1 MKRVLIYV
9 LALVAYCTAAN
20 AQSIID
26 ADDQRNPNDFYVKV
40 SSTGKKAMPYP
51 AVRGSDVVWE
61 MVVWR
66 DIDFNEKFNQFFY
79 FPTNAEQSTQGRISL
94 VNLIVSAV
102 RNGEIPVYDD
112 DDMIKELDV
121 VEAIK
126 RLTGEPKPSEEIVT
140 DAYGNPEYD
149 DETGEMLTRTVTK
162 PGVFDSTSAK
172 KIRIKERWYIDKQ
185 DTRQK
190 VRILA
195 LAFQFDKEMLSG
207 EGTTSDWSFW
217 VPMNDMRVRD
227 VLVNA
232 NAYDENND
240 VRGRSYDDIF
250 IQRYFDSY
258 ITRQSNVQNRALSE
272 YLTGEDAILQSQA
285 IEDYIFDLESD
296 MWEY

>member
-26 ADDQRNPNDFYVKV
+26 VDDQRNPNDFYVKV

-258 ITRQSNVQNRALSE
+258 IVRESNTQNRALE
-272 YLTGEDAILQSQA
+272 AYLTGEDAILQSQA
-285 IEDYIFDLESD
+285 IEDKIFDIESD

>member
-258 ITRQSNVQNRALSE
+258 IVRESNTQNRALE
-272 YLTGEDAILQSQA
+272 AYLTGEDAILQSQA
-285 IEDYIFDLESD
+285 IEDKIFDIESD

>member
-126 RLTGEPKPSEEIVT
+126 RLTGEPKPSEELVT

-258 ITRQSNVQNRALSE
+258 IVRESNTQNRALE
-272 YLTGEDAILQSQA
+272 AYLTGEDAILQSQA
-285 IEDYIFDLESD
+285 IEDKIFDIESD